1 MKNMFRKLLIS
12 EYFVLYLIVFY
23 IVILYPFIPMVLH
36 PMNIKD
42 LLSNTWPLLA
52 IAIGQTFV
60 LIVAGID
67 LSQTSVMALT
77 SVLGAVVMTGQ
88 ADPILFEKS
97 PLWGWALTEGGGV
110 LSGSPAAVPVAVIV
124 MLVTGA
130 AVGLLNGISVAQLK
144 MPPFI
149 VTLVSMMFF
158 SAVAIFLPKSEN
170 IRHLPQAFEQLGKGQ
185 VFIFPIAMII
195 ALSLALCAH
204 ILLSKSL
211 YGRRLYATGINENT
225 ARISGI
231 PTKKII
237 ISAYVISGICAAV
250 ASILYSARLEM
261 GRPTLGSTLLLDVVG
276 ANVIGGIS
284 LSGGKGKI
292 TWTILGVVFFIV
304 LSNTLSLLNLSFYMI
319 DVVKGSVILIA
330 AILDV
335 VRSRTKG
342 R

>member
-1 MKNMFRKLLIS
+1 MILS
-12 EYFVLYLIVFY
+12 EYFVLYLIIFY
-23 IVILYPFIPMVLH
+23 LLVLIPFIPMVVH
-36 PMNIKD
+36 PMNIRN

-77 SVLGAVVMTGQ
+77 SVMGAVIMTNK
-88 ADPILFEKS
+88 ADPVLFAKS
-97 PLWGWALTEGGGV
+97 PLWGWMLTENGGL
-110 LSGSPAAVPVAVIV
+110 LSGSPAAVPIAVLV
-124 MLVTGA
+124 MLLIGILI
-130 AVGLLNGISVAQLK
+130 GLINGFSVAYFK

-149 VTLVSMMFF
+149 VTLVTMMFF
-158 SAVAIFLPKSEN
+158 SATAIFLSKSEN
-170 IRHLPQAFEQLGKGQ
+170 IRNLPEAYEQLGKGN
-185 VFIFPIAMII
+185 VLFIPIAMII
-195 ALSLALCAH
+195 ALVLAVCAH
-204 ILLSKSL
+204 ILLSRSL
-211 YGRRLYATGINENT
+211 FGRRLFATGINART
-225 ARISGI
+225 ARVSGI

-237 ISAYVISGICAAV
+237 ITAYMISGFCAAV
-250 ASILYSARLEM
+250 ASVLYSSRLEM

-292 TWTILGVVFFIV
+292 TWTLLGVVFFVV
-304 LSNTLSLLNLSFYMI
+304 LSNTLSLLNLSFYLI

-330 AILDV
+330 ATLDV
-335 VRSRTKG
+335 MRSRQSG